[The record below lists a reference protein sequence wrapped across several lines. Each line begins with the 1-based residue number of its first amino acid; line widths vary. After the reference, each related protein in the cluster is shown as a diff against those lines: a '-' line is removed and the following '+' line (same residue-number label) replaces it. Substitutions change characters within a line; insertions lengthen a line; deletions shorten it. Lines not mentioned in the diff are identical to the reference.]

1 MNQLQYEKSPYLRQH
16 MDNPVNWYPWN
27 EEVFEKAKKEDKPI
41 FLSIGYST
49 CHWCHVMAHE
59 SFEDVQVAEILNE
72 HYISSKVDR
81 EERPDVDAVYM
92 SVCQALTGS
101 GGWPLTILMTP
112 QQKPFFAGT
121 YFPKQKRYGQPG
133 LVEILKRIAVLWK
146 DSREELL
153 TAGNRIQDLIQ
164 DSNHMEISNRSET
177 VVPEKKLLEQA
188 FFRFRSQY
196 DRKWGGF
203 GSAPK
208 FPVPHNLMFLLRY
221 RALPS
226 GIAAKLDAHERS
238 SAEEEALKMVEH
250 TLTAMACGGIFDH
263 IGGGFSRYSTDE
275 KWMIPHFE
283 KMLYD
288 NALLAITYL
297 EAWQVTKNLLFE
309 DIAVRT
315 LDYVL
320 RELSDAQGG
329 FYCGQDADSDGEEGK
344 YYLFTRKEVMEVL
357 GQEDGE
363 AFCRN
368 YDITAYGNFEGKSIP
383 NRIGSDKILW
393 KAGDE
398 RLKKLYRYR
407 KERTK
412 LHTDD
417 KIILSWNA
425 WAICAFARAARILE
439 KKEYLDAAV
448 RAHQFV
454 QDNMTDPSG
463 RLFLRWREGEA
474 AHRGT
479 LDDYAV
485 YGLASLELYETTF
498 EPKYLQ
504 EAVMRGEQI
513 LKFFSDEE
521 QGGYFLTASDA
532 ESLIMRPKEAYD
544 GALPSGNSV
553 AAVLFGRLAKYT
565 GEIIWQ
571 EVSESQ
577 NNYLASM
584 IGQHPLG
591 CSFGLVALTEAL
603 YPSKEVL
610 CVAFGEK
617 APEELKEFLKNKWNP
632 NFYVLVK
639 TRDKMEALAKLAPFT
654 RSYPIPKQ
662 DALYYLCEN
671 GVCSVP
677 GKNLS

>member
-16 MDNPVNWYPWN
+16 MNNPVNWYSWN
-27 EEVFEKAKKEDKPI
+27 KEAFEKAKREDKPI

-59 SFEDVQVAEILNE
+59 SFEDTQVAEILNE
-72 HYISSKVDR
+72 YYISIKVDR

-92 SVCQALTGS
+92 AVCQALTGS

-112 QQKPFFAGT
+112 EQKPFFAGT
-121 YFPKQKRYGQPG
+121 YFPKRQRYGQPG
-133 LVEILKRIAVLWK
+133 FVEILQQIAELWK
-146 DSREELL
+146 NNRAELL
-153 TAGNRIQDLIQ
+153 KAGNQIQDFMQ
-164 DSNHMEISNRSET
+164 SQKHSENSNQIKAA
-177 VVPEKKLLEQA
+177 VPEKKLLEQA
-188 FFRFRSQY
+188 LFMFQSQY
-196 DRKWGGF
+196 DKKWGGF
-203 GSAPK
+203 GRAPK

-221 RALPS
+221 SELS
-226 GIAAKLDAHERS
+226 SDIIAGQSVHERS
-238 SAEEEALKMVEH
+238 STEEEALKMVEH

-275 KWMIPHFE
+275 KWLAPHFE

-288 NALLAITYL
+288 NALLAIAYL
-297 EAWQVTKNLLFE
+297 EAWQITKNPLFE
-309 DIAVRT
+309 DVAART
-315 LDYVL
+315 LDYIL
-320 RELSDAQGG
+320 LELSDAEGG

-344 YYLFTRKEVMEVL
+344 YYLFTKEEVIEVL

-363 AFCRN
+363 EFCRN
-368 YDITAYGNFEGKSIP
+368 YDITMQGNFEGKSIP
-383 NRIGSDKILW
+383 NRIGYKDIPW
-393 KAGDE
+393 KAGDG
-398 RLKKLYRYR
+398 RLKKLYAYR

-425 WAICAFARAARILE
+425 WAICAFAKAARILE

-448 RAHQFV
+448 RAHKFV
-454 QDNMTDPSG
+454 QDNMTDQSG
-463 RLFLRWREGEA
+463 GLFLRWREGEA
-474 AHRGT
+474 AHKGT

-498 EPKYLQ
+498 EPEYLR
-504 EAVMRGEQI
+504 EAARRGKQI
-513 LKFFSDEE
+513 LEFFGDEK

-532 ESLIMRPKEAYD
+532 EELLTRPKEVYD

-577 NNYLASM
+577 NNYLAGV
-584 IGQHPLG
+584 IGKHPFG
-591 CSFGLVALTEAL
+591 YSFGMIALTEAL
-603 YPSKEVL
+603 YPSREVL
-610 CVAFGEK
+610 CVASGEK
-617 APEELKEFLKNKWNP
+617 TPEELKEFLKNEWNP
-632 NFYVLVK
+632 NFFVLVK
-639 TRDKMEALAKLAPFT
+639 TRENTEALAKIAPFT

-671 GVCSVP
+671 GVCSMP
-677 GKNLS
+677 RKNLS